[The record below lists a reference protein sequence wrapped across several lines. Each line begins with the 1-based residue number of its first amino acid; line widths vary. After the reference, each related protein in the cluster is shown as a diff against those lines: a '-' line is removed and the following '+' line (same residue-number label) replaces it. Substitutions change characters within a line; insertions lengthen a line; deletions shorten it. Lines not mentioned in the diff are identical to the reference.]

1 MGQENVKNNNQ
12 ELNKLR
18 GRQWIETTQ
27 LMSQRSGLTFV
38 SGIVRYSDG
47 YYCNRCG
54 TICVAQLPDQTFYCR
69 TCIALGRVCQ
79 TDFLYRYEA
88 EQIKQDLQANY
99 LTWEGEL
106 TPSQQKISQE
116 LLNSLALKQDH
127 LVHAVTGA
135 GKTEML
141 FEVVNQALIQGE
153 RVCLATPR
161 IDVVNELYPR
171 FQQAF
176 NTITIGKYHGQEYHE
191 PNFENLTICTTHQ
204 LLKFY
209 HAFDLIIIDEVDA
222 FPFRNNAVLNFGAKN
237 AVKTIGSRFFLTATP
252 SKEQLALVKQKKLNY
267 SLLKR
272 RFHGHHLPVP
282 KLKMLIR
289 PTIIKNKRLNHY
301 FLFLLKQNIAF
312 KKPILIFVPK
322 IRQLSIYREIL
333 TKKFP
338 ALRFETVYSGDKD
351 RLAKVASFRNG
362 ELDILLTTTILE
374 RGVTIKHVQVFI
386 LDADDAIYNSAA
398 LIQIAGRVGRAKDD
412 PNGNIYFFYHQYTA
426 NIKAAVKEIKGM
438 NHDWFLLSLQPTH
451 QKSIRLAGV
460 A

>member
-1 MGQENVKNNNQ
+1 MMGQINEMRKDKEKKEDKKNNDRETSLESNQ
-12 ELNKLR
+12 DLHKLR

-27 LMSQRSGLTFV
+27 LMSEASGLTFV
-38 SGIVRYSDG
+38 PGIVRHSDG

-79 TDFLYRYEA
+79 SDLLYRYEA

-106 TPSQQKISQE
+106 TPSQQKISQD

-191 PNFENLTICTTHQ
+191 PNFERLTICTTHQ

-222 FPFRNNAVLNFGAKN
+222 FPFRNNAVLNFGAQN
-237 AVKTIGSRFFLTATP
+237 AVKPIGSRFFLTATP
-252 SKEQLALVKQKKLNY
+252 SKDQLALVKQKKLNY

-289 PTIIKNKRLNHY
+289 PTIIKNKRLNYY
-301 FLFLLKQNIAF
+301 FLFLLRQNIAL

-322 IRQLSIYREIL
+322 IRQLPIYREIL

-351 RLAKVASFRNG
+351 RLAKVASFRNR

-426 NIKAAVKEIKGM
+426 TIKAAVKEIKGM
-438 NHDWFLLSLQPTH
+438 NHE
-451 QKSIRLAGV
+451 
-460 A
+460 